1 MTVITLSKA
10 NLTKPSKTKVNK
22 TIMGNSPTK
31 PTHQFD
37 ASHCVCRST
46 EFKYKWCQCG
56 RSKPSNEP
64 PTKVRFWIDSD
75 KIRNGVQYNV
85 LEIPEHAK
93 TDKDRDP
100 QYQALVREL
109 QGYSKQIYRGS
120 KQ

>member
-1 MTVITLSKA
+1 
-10 NLTKPSKTKVNK
+10 
-22 TIMGNSPTK
+22 MGNSPIK
-31 PTHQFD
+31 SADQIDP
-37 ASHCVCRST
+37 AKCRCQTT

-64 PTKVRFWIDSD
+64 PTKIRFWIDTD
-75 KIRNGVQYNV
+75 KIRNGERYNA

-109 QGYSKQIYRGS
+109 QGYSKQIYRDL
-120 KQ
+120 KK